1 MSVKSGWR
9 GGVRFRRVLVEVFWA
24 QWNSR
29 TSPFENPVGNI
40 SSPLTRELKTSV
52 EGKRWFL
59 GTWLDYI

>member
-1 MSVKSGWR
+1 M
-9 GGVRFRRVLVEVFWA
+9 RFRRVLVEVFWA

-29 TSPFENPVGNI
+29 TPPFENPVENI

-52 EGKRWFL
+52 EGKRRFS